1 MSDFEVSEVGTIEK
15 LQVRIGR
22 LEKKIKKL
30 KQQRD
35 HFKEQH
41 SYYAKVISM
50 QPYLER
56 RHESYTERVE
66 REKQN
71 KQNAKTVEEQSKL
84 ISLLMKE
91 NEQLRNQLTDATK
104 V

>member
-1 MSDFEVSEVGTIEK
+1 MSDFEVSDVGTIEK

-35 HFKEQH
+35 HFKERH
-41 SYYAKVISM
+41 DHYAKVLEM

-56 RHESYTERVE
+56 RYESYTDRIK
-66 REKQN
+66 REELN
-71 KQNAKTVEEQSKL
+71 RQNAKTVIEQSKL
-84 ISLLMKE
+84 IEMLMKE

>member
-1 MSDFEVSEVGTIEK
+1 MNDFEVSDVGTVEK

-22 LEKKIKKL
+22 LEKKVKKL

-50 QPYLER
+50 QPYLEHR
-56 RHESYTERVE
+56 YTSYTERVE

-71 KQNAKTVEEQSKL
+71 KQNAKTVSEQSKL
-84 ISLLMKE
+84 IEMLTKE
-91 NEQLRNQLTDATK
+91 NERLRNELSIRS
-104 V
+104 

>member
-1 MSDFEVSEVGTIEK
+1 MSDFEVSDVGTVEK

-22 LEKKIKKL
+22 LEKKIEKL

-56 RHESYTERVE
+56 RYKSYTESVE

-71 KQNAKTVEEQSKL
+71 KQNAKTVGDQSKL
-84 ISLLMKE
+84 IEMLMKE
-91 NEQLRNQLTDATK
+91 NEQLRSK
-104 V
+104 S